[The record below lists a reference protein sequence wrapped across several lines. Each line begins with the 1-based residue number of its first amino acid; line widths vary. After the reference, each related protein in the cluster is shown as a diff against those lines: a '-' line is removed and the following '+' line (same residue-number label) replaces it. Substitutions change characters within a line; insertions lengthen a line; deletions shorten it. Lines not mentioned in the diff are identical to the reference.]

1 MTPIAEP
8 PGRRALWLVTG
19 TDEPVEVTG
28 DGAVGRNPAAGLDR
42 EVTHL
47 VTLRDPSRSLS
58 KLHLLFGPEGDGL
71 WVVDPGSTNGTVLVD
86 PDGRRTVLT
95 PGTQAHVAVGWSLVL
110 GDRTVRVEAR

>member
-1 MTPIAEP
+1 MPEF
-8 PGRRALWLVTG
+8 
-19 TDEPVEVTG
+19 EY
-28 DGAVGRNPAAGLDR
+28 
-42 EVTHL
+42 